1 MTDKISEEQIEMV
14 LRSVKGSFAIEG
26 LVISPELE
34 ELGRRVLRG
43 ETFSLEEIF
52 ACEDTPT

>member
-1 MTDKISEEQIEMV
+1 MTDKISEDLID
-14 LRSVKGSFAIEG
+14 LAARNVKGSFAIEG
-26 LVISPELE
+26 LAISPELE
-34 ELGRRVLRG
+34 DMGRRVLRG